1 MEELIQL
8 SKIINN
14 PGWLILCYISVEI
27 IKYLRSKNNLSIR
40 EMQIQILQLQLLF
53 MCHYNPENTQAILYI
68 YDKYKKMGGNS
79 YVEDVISEWRKKH
92 G

>member
-14 PGWLILCYISVEI
+14 PGWLILCYISIETL
-27 IKYLRSKNNLSIR
+27 KYLRNKNNLSIR
-40 EMQIQILQLQLLF
+40 EMQIQILQLQILF
-53 MCHYNPENTQAILYI
+53 MCYNNPENTQAILYI